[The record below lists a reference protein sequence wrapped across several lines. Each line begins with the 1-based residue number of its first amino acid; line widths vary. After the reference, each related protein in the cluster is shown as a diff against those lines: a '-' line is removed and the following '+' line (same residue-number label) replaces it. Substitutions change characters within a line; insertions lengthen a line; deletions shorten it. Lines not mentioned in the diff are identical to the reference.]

1 VGGWAPAALV
11 DAVASLSFYTHFQS
25 ISKGVIDL
33 RDVVFFALLIAFW
46 LAATGIVLDM
56 KKAN

>member
-1 VGGWAPAALV
+1 
-11 DAVASLSFYTHFQS
+11 
-25 ISKGVIDL
+25 VIDL